1 MDKQSQT
8 LIVVFI
14 AVAALSL
21 LVHAGSMVAVALGA
35 RKAQKKV
42 MALADDVRLHA
53 LPVIMSSREVIQDIG
68 PRLKTITANLE
79 ATSTVLRS
87 KSDQVS
93 GLVGDVTTRAQAQAA
108 RVDGMV
114 KGTLDQVT
122 YAAHAVEAGI
132 AAPVRQLSGILNGI
146 RAGVDV
152 LWKKTPGENL
162 NPEDDLFV

>member
-8 LIVVFI
+8 LLVVFI

-21 LVHAGSMVAVALGA
+21 LLQAASMLAVAIGA
-35 RKAQKKV
+35 RKAQKKI

-79 ATSTVLRS
+79 VTSTVLRS
-87 KSDQVS
+87 KSEQVS
-93 GLVGDVTTRAQAQAA
+93 GLVGDVTTRAQVQAA

-122 YAAHAVEAGI
+122 YAVHAVEAGI
-132 AAPVRQLSGILNGI
+132 AAPVRQVSGILNGI
-146 RAGVDV
+146 RAGVEA
-152 LWKKTPGENL
+152 LRKKTPSDNL

>member
-1 MDKQSQT
+1 MDKQQT
-8 LIVVFI
+8 LLIVFI
-14 AVAALSL
+14 GVAALSL
-21 LVHAGSMVAVALGA
+21 LLQAASMLAVAIGA

-53 LPVIMSSREVIQDIG
+53 LPVIMSSREVLQDIG
-68 PRLKTITANLE
+68 PRLKVITANLE

-122 YAAHAVEAGI
+122 YAVHAVEAGI

-152 LWKKTPGENL
+152 LRTRTPGENL

>member
-1 MDKQSQT
+1 MDKQQT
-8 LIVVFI
+8 LLIVFI
-14 AVAALSL
+14 GVAALSL
-21 LVHAGSMVAVALGA
+21 LLQAASMLAVAVGA

-53 LPVIMSSREVIQDIG
+53 LPVIMSSREVLQDIG
-68 PRLKTITANLE
+68 PRLKVITANLE

-122 YAAHAVEAGI
+122 YAVHAVEAGI

-152 LWKKTPGENL
+152 LRTRTPGENL

>member
-1 MDKQSQT
+1 
-8 LIVVFI
+8 LVVFI

-21 LVHAGSMVAVALGA
+21 LLQAASMLAVAIGA
-35 RKAQKKV
+35 RKAQKKI

-79 ATSTVLRS
+79 VTSTVLLS
-87 KSDQVS
+87 KSEQVS
-93 GLVGDVTTRAQAQAA
+93 GLVGDVTTRAQVQAA

-122 YAAHAVEAGI
+122 YAVHAVEAGI
-132 AAPVRQLSGILNGI
+132 AAPVRQVSGILNGI
-146 RAGVDV
+146 RAG
-152 LWKKTPGENL
+152 LETLRKKTPGDNL

>member
-8 LIVVFI
+8 LLIVFI
-14 AVAALSL
+14 AVAAFSL
-21 LVHAGSMVAVALGA
+21 LVHAASMLAVALGA
-35 RKAQKKV
+35 RKAQQKI

-79 ATSTVLRS
+79 VTSTVLRN
-87 KSDQVS
+87 KSEQVS

-114 KGTLDQVT
+114 KGTLDQVN
-122 YAAHAVEAGI
+122 YAVHAVEAGI
-132 AAPVRQLSGILNGI
+132 AAPVRQVSGILNGI
-146 RAGVDV
+146 RAG
-152 LWKKTPGENL
+152 LEALRRKTPGENL

>member
-8 LIVVFI
+8 LLIVFI

-21 LVHAGSMVAVALGA
+21 LLQAGSMLAVALGA
-35 RKAQKKV
+35 RKAQKKI

-79 ATSTVLRS
+79 VTSTVLRN
-87 KSDQVS
+87 KSEQVS

-122 YAAHAVEAGI
+122 YAVQAVEAGI
-132 AAPVRQLSGILNGI
+132 AAPVRQVSGILNGI
-146 RAGVDV
+146 RAG
-152 LWKKTPGENL
+152 LEALRKKSPGENHD
-162 NPEDDLFV
+162 PEDDLFV